1 MNHYIMKRISTIISM
16 VTVALLLVILSM
28 TSCNDAKYDTI
39 DSRIYIQETGIK
51 SYSSTKVTIS
61 DENVTVMVTP
71 RTGQNV
77 VQDTE
82 VKFKIDAEALKD
94 FNQRNG
100 TSYEVL
106 PEDNYIFDNPVAT
119 VKNGTSA
126 GTSVAVTIMP
136 LSEEL
141 LTSGKQYALPLAIE
155 SASGI
160 EVMKGADVMI
170 YIVDPLIIT
179 SVPVINYKH
188 HLLMHMRQSYALS
201 EWAVEF
207 RLSIDELGTEKG
219 QKNNQALFAANAPA
233 GMDGEIYTRF
243 GDAMVEGNLLQ
254 IKNQGSQFNST
265 MKFAINTWYHIAFVN
280 NGVTITMYINGV
292 KDSEMTSSGKI
303 TNVGGDFSFGAGN
316 MLLANVKVNEI
327 RFWTK
332 AITPVQIANNMFNI
346 DPQSEGLEGYWKL
359 NEGKGRECK
368 DYTGHGNTA
377 GFYKKV
383 QTGWAGEEVWVEQET
398 TPTWIH
404 NVKGENGPD
413 NKVEGNN

>member
-1 MNHYIMKRISTIISM
+1 MKRISTITSM
-16 VTVALLLVILSM
+16 GTVALLLVILSI

-51 SYSSTKVTIS
+51 SYSSSKVTIS

-77 VQDTE
+77 TQDTE
-82 VKFKIDAEALKD
+82 VKFKVAVAALND

-106 PEDNYIFDNPVAT
+106 PEDSYLFDNPIT
-119 VKNGTSA
+119 VIKSGAS
-126 GTSVAVTIMP
+126 GGSSVTVTIKP

-141 LTSGKQYALPLAIE
+141 STSGKQYALPIAIE
-155 SASGI
+155 SAPGV

-170 YIVDPLIIT
+170 YIIDPLIIT
-179 SVPVINYKH
+179 SAPVINYKH
-188 HLLMHMRQSYALS
+188 HLLMHMRQNYALS

-265 MKFAINTWYHIAFVN
+265 MKFDINTWYHVAFVN
-280 NGVTITMYINGV
+280 DGATIAMYINGV
-292 KDSEMTSSGKI
+292 KDSEMTSPGKV

-316 MLLANVKVNEI
+316 MLLANVKVSEV

-332 AITPVQIANNMFNI
+332 AITPVQIANNMFNV
-346 DPQSEGLEGYWKL
+346 DPQSEGLEGYWK
-359 NEGKGRECK
+359 
-368 DYTGHGNTA
+368 YS
-377 GFYKKV
+377 
-383 QTGWAGEEVWVEQET
+383 
-398 TPTWIH
+398 
-404 NVKGENGPD
+404 
-413 NKVEGNN
+413 